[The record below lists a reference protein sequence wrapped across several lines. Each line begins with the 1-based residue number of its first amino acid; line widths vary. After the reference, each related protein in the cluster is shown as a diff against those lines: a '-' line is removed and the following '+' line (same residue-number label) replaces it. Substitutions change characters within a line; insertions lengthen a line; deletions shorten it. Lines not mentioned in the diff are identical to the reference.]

1 MYQLQNILFLVLL
14 VSLLGTTIWFMA
26 SIWLK
31 EEKKPIRRIHPEM
44 LEVEEGTKLMGVTF
58 KPKDSC
64 SISEYKKLQER
75 IDKIRTQLEN
85 DPELA

>member
-1 MYQLQNILFLVLL
+1 M
-14 VSLLGTTIWFMA
+14 
-26 SIWLK
+26 
-31 EEKKPIRRIHPEM
+31 HPEM

-58 KPKDSC
+58 TPKDSC
-64 SISEYKKLQER
+64 NISEYKKLQER